1 MSDGVTGC
9 PPYSV
14 FRTQA
19 DLHEV
24 VVKAGP
30 AAEVGQL
37 LRRGDVDIVS
47 VRAEL
52 FPPDRWSDRHAR
64 FHSPRYLCYQPAL
77 ASVIK
82 DPDIVTGGYS
92 TLHGVL
98 STDLNSRTSLVP

>member
-1 MSDGVTGC
+1 C
-9 PPYSV
+9 PQSSV
-14 FRTQA
+14 FRIQA
-19 DLHEV
+19 DLYEV
-24 VVKAGP
+24 VVKAGA

-37 LRRGDVDIVS
+37 LRSGDVDV
-47 VRAEL
+47 VAVGAEL
-52 FPPDRWSDRHAR
+52 FPPDRWSDGHAR

-98 STDLNSRTSLVP
+98 SADLNGRTAFVP